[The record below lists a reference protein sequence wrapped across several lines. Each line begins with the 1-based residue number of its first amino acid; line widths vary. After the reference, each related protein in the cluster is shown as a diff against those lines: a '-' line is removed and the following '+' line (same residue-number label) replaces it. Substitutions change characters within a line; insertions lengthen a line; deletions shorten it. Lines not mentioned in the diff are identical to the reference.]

1 MIKEGTYTKHLA
13 QWILNTW
20 KHFYDHLLQ
29 STRHALRHS
38 VSPNPIC
45 FLIFRASQIPKHE
58 VEISVIGL
66 ARPKKTPHWKIQTK
80 IRHCTAWPRLF
91 AFGLSSLEP
100 THMSVVCV
108 CVVVITLPT
117 PTFLPSVLA
126 PTQCFQAPNSAF
138 SLISTTFQK
147 QVTYIS

>member
-45 FLIFRASQIPKHE
+45 FLIFRASQIPRTP
-58 VEISVIGL
+58 SPDL
-66 ARPKKTPHWKIQTK
+66 ANQCFLVRTQLGGGKCSMTTPESP
-80 IRHCTAWPRLF
+80 ARL
-91 AFGLSSLEP
+91 P
-100 THMSVVCV
+100 
-108 CVVVITLPT
+108 
-117 PTFLPSVLA
+117 PSVPLA
-126 PTQCFQAPNSAF
+126 TELCKDSSYSYSFSSVPNIYAWLHTY
-138 SLISTTFQK
+138 SLINE
-147 QVTYIS
+147 YLISLLLITKSMKYLLLSR